1 MFQSHLSLG
10 QCPVE
15 STLPQAHHRI
25 TITSTST
32 LRQAHALMKHI
43 VNCTSTSTTL
53 LPQGCALMKVHYKHK
68 HIINCTS
75 TSTSTLLQARA
86 LMKAL
91 PQAAPDH
98 FLSCL
103 FKPLIHKQEHCLH
116 PTKQEKITAVPITEF
131 PTTHFHKTQYWFFLQ
146 KSILSIFATFFWL
159 YVQN

>member
-1 MFQSHLSLG
+1 MYNVHLFAVSSRLFVQSFRATVPLAS

-75 TSTSTLLQARA
+75 TLLQARA
-86 LMKAL
+86 PMKAL

-116 PTKQEKITAVPITEF
+116 PTK
-131 PTTHFHKTQYWFFLQ
+131 HKHKLWMYP
-146 KSILSIFATFFWL
+146 
-159 YVQN
+159 

>member
-1 MFQSHLSLG
+1 MYNIHLCAVSSRLFVQSFKATFPLAS

-43 VNCTSTSTTL
+43 VNCTSTSTRS

-68 HIINCTS
+68 HIINC
-75 TSTSTLLQARA
+75 TSTLLQARA

-116 PTKQEKITAVPITEF
+116 PTKQKKITAVPITEF
-131 PTTHFHKTQYWFFLQ
+131 PTTHFHKTQY
-146 KSILSIFATFFWL
+146 
-159 YVQN
+159 